1 MLEKQCP
8 VSVQG
13 IARFNHLA
21 HKNGEDNKRVV
32 SGKIKYYNIRTS
44 MDKRATTG
52 YFGFP
57 AGELPSWAPPIAMDI
72 QWEKTIID
80 PINRF
85 LEVMN
90 LPLVNSAGVMQMSLF
105 GF

>member
-1 MLEKQCP
+1 M
-8 VSVQG
+8 
-13 IARFNHLA
+13 
-21 HKNGEDNKRVV
+21 
-32 SGKIKYYNIRTS
+32 GKGTS
-44 MDKRATTG
+44 TA

-57 AGELPSWAPPIAMDI
+57 SGELPSWAPPIAMDI
-72 QWEKTIID
+72 QWQKTIIE

-85 LEVMN
+85 LEVMQ